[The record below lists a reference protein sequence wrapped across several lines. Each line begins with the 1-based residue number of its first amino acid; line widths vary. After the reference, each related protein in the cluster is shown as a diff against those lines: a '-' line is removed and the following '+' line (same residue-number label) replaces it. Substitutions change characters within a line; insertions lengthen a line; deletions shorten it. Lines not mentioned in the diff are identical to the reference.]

1 MAIEKVKEYFRGF
14 GMEERIMEFSQSSAT
29 VELAAKAAGCEP
41 ERIAKTLSFLV
52 DGRTVLVVM
61 AGDARVDNK
70 KFKDYFHTKA
80 KMLSPDEVETRT
92 GHAVGGVCPFGIP
105 ADVQVFLDISLK
117 RFKTVFP
124 ACGSASSAIELTPGE
139 LEKYAGSREW
149 IDVCRGW
156 QPEKPFVPEKPSESE
171 TPSVPE
177 MPSVPEAPSV
187 PEPSKK
193 YLSRMPGGFFI
204 YEADGDEKIT
214 YVNENVL
221 KLFRCRDMEAFQALT
236 GGSFRGMVHPGDLE
250 RVESEIMAQIAS
262 DTYDYVEY
270 RICCQD
276 GTVLWVEDYGRLVEE
291 ENGKYY
297 FYVFLVDATEKIR
310 LRKLV
315 NRRDHL
321 QRVLT
326 TLANDVDFDIHCKD
340 CTIDV
345 YGCFEQRF
353 GRPPRK
359 KDFIPFMC
367 ENCEKKGE
375 VKLFV
380 HSYPMEEQSF
390 DKEEQDV
397 VMVDGEGNNLWTRC
411 QIAHFKGK
419 DGGFDRKIGRML
431 DTHEQTMREIY
442 YRQGA
447 EKDCLTGI
455 YNRRSGERLIKRRL
469 KSMEQ
474 TTSCMM
480 IMLDVDGF
488 KMLNDTYGHPFGD
501 NILLQVACALQSTFR
516 KNDICARIGGDEF
529 MVFLEDVRDKGV
541 CLKRLQQLVTYT
553 LQDESV
559 EQYNVTLS
567 AGVSYQTGSKL
578 SYEEMY
584 RRADEALYEAKRA
597 GKRSFR
603 VYSENDA

>member
-1 MAIEKVKEYFRGF
+1 
-14 GMEERIMEFSQSSAT
+14 
-29 VELAAKAAGCEP
+29 
-41 ERIAKTLSFLV
+41 
-52 DGRTVLVVM
+52 
-61 AGDARVDNK
+61 
-70 KFKDYFHTKA
+70 
-80 KMLSPDEVETRT
+80 
-92 GHAVGGVCPFGIP
+92 
-105 ADVQVFLDISLK
+105 
-117 RFKTVFP
+117 
-124 ACGSASSAIELTPGE
+124 
-139 LEKYAGSREW
+139 
-149 IDVCRGW
+149 
-156 QPEKPFVPEKPSESE
+156 
-171 TPSVPE
+171 
-177 MPSVPEAPSV
+177 
-187 PEPSKK
+187 
-193 YLSRMPGGFFI
+193 
-204 YEADGDEKIT
+204 
-214 YVNENVL
+214 
-221 KLFRCRDMEAFQALT
+221 
-236 GGSFRGMVHPGDLE
+236 
-250 RVESEIMAQIAS
+250 
-262 DTYDYVEY
+262 
-270 RICCQD
+270 
-276 GTVLWVEDYGRLVEE
+276 
-291 ENGKYY
+291 
-297 FYVFLVDATEKIR
+297 
-310 LRKLV
+310 
-315 NRRDHL
+315 
-321 QRVLT
+321 
-326 TLANDVDFDIHCKD
+326 
-340 CTIDV
+340 
-345 YGCFEQRF
+345 
-353 GRPPRK
+353 
-359 KDFIPFMC
+359 MC